1 MKTISLDLRTRIM
14 DAVDKHDATQQQVA
28 DRFAV
33 SLGFVKKLVRQR
45 KLVGSIENLHHRAGR
60 KRIVSPEQETRIRD
74 YLKEHPGATLK
85 GIRSAFALPCSLV
98 AVFFTLRRMGFTYK
112 KNPSA
117 PPSRILPESRS
128 NERRGTRKASSG
140 TPSASS
146 SSTNR
151 ASRRK

>member
-1 MKTISLDLRTRIM
+1 MKTISLDLRTRII
-14 DAVDKHDATQQQVA
+14 DAVDRHDMTQQQIA

-45 KLVGSIENLHHRAGR
+45 KLIGTIENLHHRAGR
-60 KRIVSPEQETRIRD
+60 KRIVSPEQETLIRD

-85 GIRSAFALPCSLV
+85 EIREAFALPCSLV

-112 KNPSA
+112 KNPSE
-117 PPSRILPESRS
+117 PPSRTLAKSKS
-128 NERRGTRKASSG
+128 NARRGTRKASSG
-140 TPSASS
+140 TSSGSS

-151 ASRRK
+151 ASPRR